1 MSNSDIEAFAR
12 RLEKLAGGELK
23 RELAEWL
30 ERAGLE
36 FLDMVQQEIVRT
48 GTINTKTLLQ
58 SFEKGNGD
66 NVWRLNQGG
75 LTLEVGTHVEYASA
89 VNDGHWQ
96 ERRFVP
102 GEFRGGRFIYSPHAS
117 TGMLLKAKWVKG
129 TNYWDAAIAVM
140 DRQFEQMLDRLLQ
153 RYLDQL

>member
-1 MSNSDIEAFAR
+1 MSSSDIAAFAR
-12 RLEKLAGGELK
+12 KLEKLAGGELK
-23 RELAEWL
+23 RELAQSL

-36 FLDMVQQEIVRT
+36 FLDLVQKEIVRS

-58 SFEKGNGD
+58 SFEKGNAD
-66 NVWRLNQGG
+66 NVWQLTHGG
-75 LTLEVGTHVEYASA
+75 MTLEVGTNVEYASLA
-89 VNDGHWQ
+89 NDGHWQ

-102 GEFRGGRFIYSPHAS
+102 GEFRGGRFIYSPNAS